1 MFSPGLEGESCELA
15 TELHTRQGEG
25 AAPSPIHVSL
35 ALVPEKE
42 KNISETTLKHG
53 SLKLKGSKAGLP
65 DGVGLGERQCIWV
78 WAWP

>member
-35 ALVPEKE
+35 ALVPGKE
-42 KNISETTLKHG
+42 KNISETGH
-53 SLKLKGSKAGLP
+53 
-65 DGVGLGERQCIWV
+65 
-78 WAWP
+78 